1 VTRNKP
7 ARAGFFVSGRLLL
20 TTTSAGAVGLLLA
33 GSLCLLPFLIPYH
46 QQPVLSFF
54 PEWLAAALGV
64 AAALTLLVGRGVPA
78 VPLPVPARWLIAFAA
93 FLAAQAAIGGHA
105 YSQLPLLA
113 ALYVLYAVLMI
124 WLGAQLTAAFGIER
138 VATVLAA
145 FLLVGALANSLSGV
159 IQFYGRPRLLEDV
172 IAELRGSG
180 RAYGNIAQANLYTN
194 YLALGEGALLFLW
207 LRARVRTAYAL
218 PALALL
224 LLGSALSG
232 SRGALLYAFWYAAL
246 GLLATRD
253 GEEAR
258 RLRFAAYGVAV
269 LALAAHF
276 AVPWLNDLLHLGPT
290 GAGTLDRILASPG
303 ENLEPRLQAWL
314 VALRAFAGAPLA
326 GVGIGEFAG
335 AAFELGLDPSLT
347 RLGEVWT
354 SPHNLPLHLLAE
366 TGLAGAVLVLASLCV
381 WGWQAARRY
390 GTEREVASWWI
401 LAAVGIEMIHSLT
414 EFPLWSAHFLG
425 LTAVLM
431 GAGARPAT
439 GFPAVSRTRWI
450 APATVCASLSLAL
463 GIALRDY
470 MRLDVTRITGTSVT
484 LTAAAQARRDTETM
498 RELAHGLMAPLAE
511 LWIVIGAPLTR
522 SDLADRLAMSERVA
536 RYWPA
541 HAVVTRRAVF
551 LALDGEEEKA
561 RSLLARALETFP
573 HRLDAT
579 LLILGQA
586 RSADPHAIEPLLAMA
601 RTAPDSRK

>member
-1 VTRNKP
+1 MKAP
-7 ARAGFFVSGRLLL
+7 AAPA
-20 TTTSAGAVGLLLA
+20 TSLLLA
-33 GSLCLLPFLIPYH
+33 GSLCLLPFLLPYH
-46 QQPVLSFF
+46 QQPFLSFF
-54 PEWLAAALGV
+54 PEWLAIALGT
-64 AAALTLLVGRGVPA
+64 AAALAVLARRGV
-78 VPLPVPARWLIAFAA
+78 LPVSLPAPGRWLTAFAL
-93 FLAAQAAIGGHA
+93 FLAVQAASGRQA
-105 YSQLPLLA
+105 YPQLPLLA

-124 WLGAQLTAAFGIER
+124 WLGAQLTAVFGIER

-145 FLLVGALANSLSGV
+145 FLFIGALTNSLAGV

-172 IAELRGSG
+172 IAELHGSG
-180 RAYGNIAQANLYTN
+180 RAYGNIAQANLYAN
-194 YLALGEGALLFLW
+194 SLALGEGALLFLW
-207 LRARVRTAYAL
+207 SRARVRTAYAL

-246 GLLATRD
+246 GLLAMRVQD

-276 AVPWLNDLLHLGPT
+276 AVPWLDDLLHLGPT
-290 GAGTLDRILASPG
+290 GERTLDRILASPG
-303 ENLEPRLQAWL
+303 ENVEPRLQAWL

-366 TGLAGAVLVLASLCV
+366 TGLVGAVLVLGALCA
-381 WGWQAARRY
+381 WWWQAARRY
-390 GTEREVASWWI
+390 GTDREAASWWI

-425 LTAVLM
+425 MTALLM
-431 GAGARPAT
+431 GAGARIETGSPAL
-439 GFPAVSRTRWI
+439 SRTGWI
-450 APATVCASLSLAL
+450 APAAICASLSLAL

-484 LTAAAQARRDTETM
+484 LAAAAQAHRDTEIM
-498 RELAHGLMAPLAE
+498 RELTHGLMAPLAE
-511 LWIVIGAPLTR
+511 LWIVIGAPLDR
-522 SDLADRLAMSERVA
+522 SDLAGKLAMSERVA

-541 HAVVTRRAVF
+541 HAVVARRAVF
-551 LALDGEEEKA
+551 LALDGKAEKA

-579 LLILGQA
+579 LLILEQA
-586 RSADPHAIEPLLAMA
+586 RAADPGAIEPLLAMA
-601 RTAPDSRK
+601 KAARTD